1 MKWIVMKPSKYYKI
15 SVTLKNGFFY
25 SFTTSSRSL
34 KGHKQMLQES
44 HWTDKLEEVEITKEE
59 HENHWNTFVTDEPV
73 VVSKK
78 IPKATKADM
87 KKLEEE
93 AKKPK
98 ERNYPQFSSLENFFG
113 DENEKPTRTTK
124 KRSSKRV

>member
-59 HENHWNTFVTDEPV
+59 HENHWNTFVPDEPK

-78 IPKATKADM
+78 
-87 KKLEEE
+87 
-93 AKKPK
+93 AKK
-98 ERNYPQFSSLENFFG
+98 ETIHPQFSSLENFFG

>member
-1 MKWIVMKPSKYYKI
+1 
-15 SVTLKNGFFY
+15 
-25 SFTTSSRSL
+25 
-34 KGHKQMLQES
+34 MLQES
-44 HWTDKLEEVEITKEE
+44 HWTDKLEEVEITKQE

-93 AKKPK
+93 SKKPK
-98 ERNYPQFSSLENFFG
+98 ERSYPQFSSLENFFG

-124 KRSSKRV
+124 KRSSKRVWSV